1 MEKGNQETP
10 KIELSLVI
18 PAYNEEKNIEL
29 TLKNVEQFLDEEK
42 LSYEII
48 VVDDGSRDK
57 TVEIVSDF
65 IAGKNGFSLIKNP
78 HRGKGFTVRTGVFA
92 ASGKNILFTDA
103 DGSTPIRELKRLS
116 FWLTNN
122 DFDIVIA
129 SREGKGARRT
139 GEPYLRHLM
148 GRVFNYIVQLITLPG
163 INDTQCGFKLFRNMV
178 AKNIFSKLSVYG
190 ETSPEIPFAFTGAFD
205 VEVLYL
211 ARKMGY
217 KIKEVPVEWTY
228 SKTERVDPLRDSF
241 RMFRDVLK
249 IRLNDLR
256 GRYK

>member
-1 MEKGNQETP
+1 MEKNNQEKP
-10 KIELSLVI
+10 KIDLSIVI

-29 TLKNVEQFLDEEK
+29 TLKNVEQYLDEEK
-42 LSYEII
+42 LSYEVII
-48 VVDDGSRDK
+48 VDDGSRDK
-57 TVEIVSDF
+57 TVEIVSV
-65 IAGKNGFSLIKNP
+65 FSANKSNIKIIKNP

-92 ASGKNILFTDA
+92 SSGGNILFMDA

-122 DFDIVIA
+122 NFDIVIA

-148 GRVFNYIVQLITLPG
+148 GRVFNFIVQLVTLPG
-163 INDTQCGFKLFRNMV
+163 INDTQCGFKLFRSEA

-190 ETSPEIPFAFTGAFD
+190 DTSPEIPFAFTGAFD

-211 ARKMGY
+211 ARKFGY
-217 KIKEVPVEWTY
+217 TIKEVPIEWTY